1 MNKEQE
7 EVLSILCVVL
17 YSVQAISF
25 DISSS
30 LNV

>member
-7 EVLSILCVVL
+7 EVLSILYVML